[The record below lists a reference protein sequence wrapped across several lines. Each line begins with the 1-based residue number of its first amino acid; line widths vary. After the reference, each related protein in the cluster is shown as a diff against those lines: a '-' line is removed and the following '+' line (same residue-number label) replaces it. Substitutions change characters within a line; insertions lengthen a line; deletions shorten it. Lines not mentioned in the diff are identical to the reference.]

1 MERSR
6 SEVQLDFMFGLGCG
20 PCKLTVL
27 LVWVK
32 IRCILT
38 GKINIY
44 FNGCI
49 MCIQFFFFCK
59 IFFIL
64 LFIILGNI

>member
-1 MERSR
+1 MNLCRIVGTCLKFEGKLMERSR

-32 IRCILT
+32 IRYILT
-38 GKINIY
+38 GK
-44 FNGCI
+44 
-49 MCIQFFFFCK
+49 K
-59 IFFIL
+59 KFIL
-64 LFIILGNI
+64 TGV